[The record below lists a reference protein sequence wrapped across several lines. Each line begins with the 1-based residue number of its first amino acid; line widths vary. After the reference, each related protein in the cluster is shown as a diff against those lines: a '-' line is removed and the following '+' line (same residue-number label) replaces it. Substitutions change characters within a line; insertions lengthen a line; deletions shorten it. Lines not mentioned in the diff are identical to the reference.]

1 MSGCKG
7 FVMATALA
15 EIGHNSAA
23 MTPYE
28 AIKLHIDDLFET
40 AQGFLD
46 GDPIATEAQATSVS
60 QLLDD
65 ARKARKAAEDQRKIE
80 AKPFDD
86 GKAAVQALWTP
97 LTDEKKGRCA
107 LIADTCKKALA
118 PWLQKLEDEK
128 KAIAEAARKEAEEK
142 AAAAR
147 AAAWAAEQS
156 NITEQDRVEALRKEA
171 AEAERFANSA
181 AKDRA
186 HATGGSR
193 ANTLRTSYR
202 PVLTDSVSALKHYR
216 ERQPEALKDWLQMQ
230 AEKDVRSGSRAI
242 PGFDVIEERQVV

>member
-1 MSGCKG
+1 
-7 FVMATALA
+7 MATALA
-15 EIGHNSAA
+15 EIGHNSQA

-65 ARKARKAAEDQRKIE
+65 ARQARKAAEDQRKLE
-80 AKPFDD
+80 AKPFDE

-118 PWLQKLEDEK
+118 PRSEEHTSELQSLMRISYAVFCLK
-128 KAIAEAARKEAEEK
+128 KKTTL
-142 AAAAR
+142 
-147 AAAWAAEQS
+147 
-156 NITEQDRVEALRKEA
+156 N
-171 AEAERFANSA
+171 
-181 AKDRA
+181 
-186 HATGGSR
+186 
-193 ANTLRTSYR
+193 NTLS
-202 PVLTDSVSALKHYR
+202 KHT
-216 ERQPEALKDWLQMQ
+216 
-230 AEKDVRSGSRAI
+230 
-242 PGFDVIEERQVV
+242 